1 MTAPTEE
8 TQPVGRTTTARDDE
22 TARLTALSDAVFAL
36 AATLLVVTLEV
47 PSSYADLRETMS
59 GFPAFAVGFG
69 AILSLWYVH
78 RQFFARYPI
87 GDAWTTAINGVLL
100 FIVLLYVY
108 PLKLMAEVVAD
119 RLLGLGPSTTPTERH
134 EIQGLL
140 VIFGI
145 AVVATAVVMLGLHLR
160 AWQRRRDLA
169 LDERDL
175 DLLRVDA
182 IYLVSLGAIALLSML
197 TAALGIGIS
206 WALPL
211 WLYLLPTVGAIVQ
224 AVFRTQ
230 RRER

>member
-1 MTAPTEE
+1 MERTMTAP
-8 TQPVGRTTTARDDE
+8 DDE

-36 AATLLVVTLEV
+36 AATLLVVTLDV
-47 PSSYADLRETMS
+47 PSSYVDLRETMS

-69 AILSLWYVH
+69 AILSLWYAH

-119 RLLGLGPSTTPTERH
+119 RILGVGPATTPTERY

-145 AVVATAVVMLGLHLR
+145 AVVATAVVMLALHAR
-160 AWQRRRDLA
+160 AWQRRWDLA
-169 LDERDL
+169 LDDRDL
-175 DLLRVDA
+175 DVLRVDA
-182 IYLVSLGAIALLSML
+182 IYLVSLACVALVSML
-197 TAALGIGIS
+197 TAALGVGIS

-211 WLYLLPTVGAIVQ
+211 WLYLLPTIGAIGQ
-224 AVFRTQ
+224 AVWKIRQ
-230 RRER
+230 RDL